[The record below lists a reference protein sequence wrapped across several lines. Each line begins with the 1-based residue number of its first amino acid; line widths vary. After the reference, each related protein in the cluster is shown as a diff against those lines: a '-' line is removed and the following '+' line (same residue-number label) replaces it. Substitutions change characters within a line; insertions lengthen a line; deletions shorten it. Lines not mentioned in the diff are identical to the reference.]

1 MDSSVPPGP
10 GERPA
15 GEPARTEPGTSPG
28 GGTPPTQG
36 PGPGTTEPRPR
47 RRDRHGRGM
56 RGPIAPPQ
64 VPLALSRAET
74 FRDLVRD
81 SVERLER
88 RLPQL
93 ADVDFLVLDVPGVPE
108 ETVPLGDAVPAERGR
123 PARIVIYRRPVEI
136 RTKNRD
142 ERALLVHEVVVEQV
156 AELLGLAPES
166 VDPRYGQD

>member
-15 GEPARTEPGTSPG
+15 GPPVTQSDA
-28 GGTPPTQG
+28 GTPPTPG
-36 PGPGTTEPRPR
+36 PDAGPGTTEPGPR

-64 VPLALSRAET
+64 VPLALSRAES

-93 ADVDFLVLDVPGVPE
+93 ADVDFLVLDVPGAAE

-136 RTKNRD
+136 RTKSRD

>member
-1 MDSSVPPGP
+1 MDSSLPPQ
-10 GERPA
+10 PA
-15 GEPARTEPGTSPG
+15 
-28 GGTPPTQG
+28 
-36 PGPGTTEPRPR
+36 EPRPR

-56 RGPIAPPQ
+56 RGPVAPPQ
-64 VPLALSRAET
+64 VPLSASRGDS
-74 FRDLVRD
+74 FRDLVAD

-88 RLPQL
+88 RWPQL
-93 ADVDFLVLDVPGVPE
+93 SEVDFLVLDVPRVDGADSADEWPG
-108 ETVPLGDAVPAERGR
+108 ETAVPLGSAVSAEKDR
-123 PARIVIYRRPVEI
+123 PAQIVVYRRPVEI